1 MSYYSA
7 SDMRSHRQMD
17 KDTRAA
23 LAALA
28 MVVLVL
34 LTACSGTGDSA
45 RTDAADPGATASAAE
60 RTVDGE
66 YGPVT
71 LTGDVQ
77 RVVALSSDWLGT
89 MAAVDAPLVGYRTAG
104 PAAPVDTPGWLRDT
118 LPDDADHITGELS
131 AEQVAA
137 LDPDLVVGPSWLI
150 DRDMYAALSDIAPT
164 FVDHEDSSE
173 TEFGAWERQ
182 LDNAG
187 ALLGTDTTPVK
198 ESRQDDI
205 RATAES
211 HHLNGYASLAVVQGD
226 QIAAVTSPEASVS
239 RLLKPF
245 GLSPVEI
252 PGQRVGV
259 RSMVSQ
265 EEASRLRDADLLIIG
280 PADAAPE
287 QLEPFTTGRTGK
299 PTAVVP
305 MAILNAFNT
314 PDASSIPVLL
324 DEISDAIDPDAAGR
338 DE

>member
-1 MSYYSA
+1 MLYHSVSHAGSYREA
-7 SDMRSHRQMD
+7 VRDG
-17 KDTRAA
+17 RAV
-23 LAALA
+23 LVTLA
-28 MVVLVL
+28 MAVLVL
-34 LTACSGTGDSA
+34 LTACSGTGDGTS
-45 RTDAADPGATASAAE
+45 TDVAGPGATEPAVE

-89 MAAVDAPLVGYRTAG
+89 MAAIDAPVAGYRTAG
-104 PAAPVDTPGWLRDT
+104 PAAPVDTPAWLQDT
-118 LPDDADHITGELS
+118 LPDDADHLTGELS

-150 DRDMYAALSDIAPT
+150 DQDMYAALSDIAPT

-182 LDNAG
+182 LDNAE

-198 ESRQDDI
+198 ESLQDDI
-205 RATAES
+205 RAAAER
-211 HHLNGYASLAVVQGD
+211 HHLSGYASLAVVQGD

-239 RLLKPF
+239 HLLKPF

-252 PGQRVGV
+252 PGQRIGV
-259 RSMVSQ
+259 RTMVSQ

-280 PADAAPE
+280 PSDAAPE
-287 QLEPFTTGRTGK
+287 HLDPFTADRDGK
-299 PTAVVP
+299 ATAIVP

-324 DEISDAIDPDAAGR
+324 DEISTAIEPDISGR
-338 DE
+338 GE